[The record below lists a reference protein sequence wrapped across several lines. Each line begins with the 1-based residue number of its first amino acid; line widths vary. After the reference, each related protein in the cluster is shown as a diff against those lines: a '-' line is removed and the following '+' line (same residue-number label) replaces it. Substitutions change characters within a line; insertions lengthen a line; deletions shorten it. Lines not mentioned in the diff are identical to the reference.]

1 MKSRAAFS
9 CLLGIGVLLALVRAF
24 RTDATLDLPQVHFFH
39 GETQGTFYH
48 IRYSGKEQ
56 RDLQEAVEEFLA
68 DFDRIFS
75 NYRPDSEVSQFNR
88 HPSTEWFSVSPSLE
102 RLVATSLQF
111 SIKTEGAF
119 DITIG
124 ALLKIWGFGPY
135 KRADPAVPDAAA
147 IAAAL
152 RQSGYRR
159 IETRS
164 EPPSLRRKVPG
175 LEIDLSGIAQGHA
188 VDQIA
193 ELLESRGIRSYMIE
207 IGGEVLA
214 KGEKYPGVDW
224 RIAIEAPQRES
235 GQIVTTVRPK
245 GLGLATSG
253 DYRNFF
259 EADGQRYSHILDPR
273 LGRPVQ
279 HKLASVSVLAPTVT
293 EADAYA
299 KVWMV
304 LGSVEAQE
312 KALAWKLPSFFIYR
326 NSDGFSSQA
335 IAGFEAEKREGF
347 RP

>member
-1 MKSRAAFS
+1 
-9 CLLGIGVLLALVRAF
+9 
-24 RTDATLDLPQVHFFH
+24 
-39 GETQGTFYH
+39 
-48 IRYSGKEQ
+48 
-56 RDLQEAVEEFLA
+56 
-68 DFDRIFS
+68 
-75 NYRPDSEVSQFNR
+75 
-88 HPSTEWFSVSPSLE
+88 
-102 RLVATSLQF
+102 
-111 SIKTEGAF
+111 
-119 DITIG
+119 
-124 ALLKIWGFGPY
+124 
-135 KRADPAVPDAAA
+135 
-147 IAAAL
+147 
-152 RQSGYRR
+152 
-159 IETRS
+159 
-164 EPPSLRRKVPG
+164 
-175 LEIDLSGIAQGHA
+175 